1 MSTEKK
7 SVLSRSLAILARVSE
22 SSHRLTSAELADEL
36 NLPKP
41 TVYRLVSQLN
51 EAGLLKRDPYSKG
64 QIPGDKL
71 QQLAMNILSQRIT
84 NAPQRAILQK
94 LSEEVDETC
103 NMTFLDGK
111 DLIYFDR
118 VETDWPIKVQLPL
131 GSRVPLHC
139 TASGKLFLANMPG
152 RKRKLLIDS
161 LNLERHTAQTI
172 TDISHLNQELDD
184 IKKTGVGT
192 DKEEF
197 IPGMVAIAVPV
208 INQQNEIV
216 FTIAIHASTLR
227 KSIDELRQYL
237 PVLRRSAADI
247 SLTF

>member
-1 MSTEKK
+1 MSTEKN
-7 SVLSRSLAILARVSE
+7 SILSRSLAILARVSE
-22 SSHRLTSAELADEL
+22 SSHRLTSAELAEEL

-94 LSEEVDETC
+94 LSEEVGETC

-139 TASGKLFLANMPG
+139 TASGKLFLANMPS
-152 RKRKLLIDS
+152 RKRKLLIDN

-172 TDISHLNQELDD
+172 TDINDLNEELDD

-192 DKEEF
+192 DEEEF
-197 IPGMVAIAVPV
+197 ITGMVAIAVPV
-208 INQQNEIV
+208 INRQNEIV
-216 FTIAIHASTLR
+216 FTIAIHAPTLR